1 MRSCVV
7 GNKLLYE
14 ALVKEFPL
22 AQLFWC
28 FAIADSAK
36 IENLV
41 GTLADVF
48 LFCLR

>member
-22 AQLFWC
+22 AQLFWR
-28 FAIADSAK
+28 FAVADGAK
-36 IENLV
+36 IEDLA
-41 GTLADVF
+41 GMLADVF
-48 LFCLR
+48 FQCLR

>member
-1 MRSCVV
+1 MRSCFV

-28 FAIADSAK
+28 FTVADGAK
-36 IENLV
+36 IEDLV
-41 GTLADVF
+41 VRLAHVCF
-48 LFCLR
+48 LYLR